1 MISETLTTALENGTV
16 SMDGMTNTPGTNY
29 TTVLVLREL
38 ESHAVFTTNGQ
49 DADIASLSVVGEE
62 SSIEYSPGLLF
73 MRKQTG
79 SDRRMGKA
87 IQRELLE
94 YDQPDSMEVNDM
106 NPQSVESA
114 LYGSAASGDDDVD
127 IGVTSRVMYDTA
139 FSVRDASACIDE
151 KFQNAPGEGY
161 AKGSRSTI
169 REPDFFEPGT
179 LFPCA
184 ITLRDATPAE
194 VAFVIAITKR
204 NKRYGAATTRLGRVK
219 NHILGVYIGSEEGPS
234 NRELTASVITS
245 FAADDERTLS
255 DVVQAPALDV
265 SQACDYVKD
274 AYKTACENG
283 IEQQSVDQEAVDELL
298 SLTADDVLQSVLEA
312 QQPRSEAFID
322 DAIDTDGN

>member
-1 MISETLTTALENGTV
+1 MISETLTTALEDGTV
-16 SMDGMTNTPGTNY
+16 SMDKMTNTPGTNY
-29 TTVLVLREL
+29 TTILVLREL
-38 ESHAVFTTNGQ
+38 ESHAIFTTNGQ
-49 DADIASLSVVGEE
+49 DADIASLSVVGDE
-62 SSIEYSPGLLF
+62 SSIEYSPGLMF

-87 IQRELLE
+87 VQRELLE
-94 YDQPDSMEVNDM
+94 YDRSDSMEVNEM
-106 NPQSVESA
+106 NPRSVESA

-194 VAFVIAITKR
+194 VAFVVAITKR

-219 NHILGVYIGSEEGPS
+219 NHILGVYTGSEEGPS
-234 NRELTASVITS
+234 NRELTANVITS
-245 FAADDERTLS
+245 FAEDDEQTLS
-255 DVVQAPALDV
+255 DVVQAPSLDV
-265 SQACDYVKD
+265 SKACEYVQD
-274 AYKTACENG
+274 AYDAACEAE
-283 IEQQSVDQEAVDELL
+283 IAQKPVDEDALSELL
-298 SLTADDVLQSVLEA
+298 AAATDTELQSILEA

-322 DAIDTDGN
+322 GAIDTDGN

>member
-1 MISETLTTALENGTV
+1 MLSDTVTTALENGTV
-16 SMDGMTNTPGTNY
+16 SMDEMTNTPGTNY
-29 TTVLVLREL
+29 TTILVLREL
-38 ESHAVFTTNGQ
+38 ESHAIFTTNGE
-49 DADIASLSVVGEE
+49 DADIASLSVAGEE
-62 SSIEYSPGLLF
+62 SSIEYSPGLMF

-87 IQRELLE
+87 IQRELLDYE
-94 YDQPDSMEVNDM
+94 EEDSMEVNDM
-106 NPQSVESA
+106 NARSVESA

-151 KFQNAPGEGY
+151 KFQNAPGEDY

-194 VAFVIAITKR
+194 VAFVMAITKR

-219 NHILGVYIGSEEGPS
+219 NHVLGVYTGSEEGPS
-234 NRELTASVITS
+234 NRELTANVITS
-245 FAADDERTLS
+245 FVGNSDRTLG
-255 DVVQAPALDV
+255 DVVQAPALDIA
-265 SQACDYVKD
+265 QASEYVRD
-274 AYKTACENG
+274 AYDIACETE
-283 IEQQSVDQEAVDELL
+283 IAQDPVDQSVVDELL
-298 SLTADDVLQSVLEA
+298 TMTTDGELQDVLEA
-312 QQPRSEAFID
+312 QQPLSDKFID
-322 DAIDTDGN
+322 SAIETDGN

>member
-1 MISETLTTALENGTV
+1 MIPDTVIKALENGTV
-16 SMDGMTNTPGTNY
+16 PMDGMTNTPGTNY

-38 ESHAVFTTNGQ
+38 ESHAIFTTNGQ

-62 SSIEYSPGLLF
+62 SSIEYSPGLMF

-87 IQRELLE
+87 IQRELLDYE
-94 YDQPDSMEVNDM
+94 EEDLMEVNDM
-106 NPQSVESA
+106 NVRSVESA
-114 LYGSAASGDDDVD
+114 LYGSAASSDDDVN

-139 FSVRDASACIDE
+139 FSVRDAAACIDE

-161 AKGSRSTI
+161 AKGSRPTP

-179 LFPCA
+179 LFPCT

-194 VAFVIAITKR
+194 VTFVTAITRR

-219 NHILGVYIGSEEGPS
+219 NHILGVYTGSEEGPS
-234 NRELTASVITS
+234 NRELTASVIKS
-245 FAADDERTLS
+245 FAAEEDQTLG

-265 SQACDYVKD
+265 ARASEYVQEAYD
-274 AYKTACENG
+274 AACEAD
-283 IEQQSVDQEAVDELL
+283 IAQEAVD
-298 SLTADDVLQSVLEA
+298 QSVVDELITMATDDELRTILEA
-312 QQPRSEAFID
+312 QQSLSEEFID
-322 DAIDTDGN
+322 SAIETEE

>member
-1 MISETLTTALENGTV
+1 M
-16 SMDGMTNTPGTNY
+16 
-29 TTVLVLREL
+29 
-38 ESHAVFTTNGQ
+38 
-49 DADIASLSVVGEE
+49 
-62 SSIEYSPGLLF
+62 F

-87 IQRELLE
+87 IQRELLK
-94 YDQPDSMEVNDM
+94 YDRPDSMEVNDM
-106 NPQSVESA
+106 NPKSVESA

-139 FSVRDASACIDE
+139 FTVRDASACIDE

-194 VAFVIAITKR
+194 VAFVAAAITKR

-219 NHILGVYIGSEEGPS
+219 NHILGVYTGSEEGPS
-234 NRELTASVITS
+234 NRELTANVITS
-245 FAADDERTLS
+245 FAADGEQTLS

-265 SQACDYVKD
+265 AHACEYVKMPTMQP
-274 AYKTACENG
+274 ARTRLHKS
-283 IEQQSVDQEAVDELL
+283 QSMKRRSANCCRWR
-298 SLTADDVLQSVLEA
+298 LTMSYRQFSKHNSHVQRRSSMVQSILTE
-312 QQPRSEAFID
+312 
-322 DAIDTDGN
+322 TK

>member
-29 TTVLVLREL
+29 TTILVLREL

-49 DADIASLSVVGEE
+49 DADIASLSVVGDE

-194 VAFVIAITKR
+194 VAFVVAITKR

-219 NHILGVYIGSEEGPS
+219 NHILGIYTGSEEGPS
-234 NRELTASVITS
+234 NRELTANVITS
-245 FAADDERTLS
+245 FALEDERTLS

-265 SQACDYVKD
+265 SQASEYVKS
-274 AYKTACENG
+274 AYEAACENG
-283 IEQQSVDQEAVDELL
+283 IEQQSVGQEAIDEIL
-298 SLTADDVLQSVLEA
+298 SLTSDSDLQSVLEA

>member
-1 MISETLTTALENGTV
+1 MLSDTVTTALENGTV
-16 SMDGMTNTPGTNY
+16 PMDEMTNTPGTNY
-29 TTVLVLREL
+29 TTILVLREL
-38 ESHAVFTTNGQ
+38 ESHAIFTTNGE
-49 DADIASLSVVGEE
+49 DADIASLSIVGDG
-62 SSIEYSPGLLF
+62 SSIEYSPGLMF

-87 IQRELLE
+87 IQRELLDYE
-94 YDQPDSMEVNDM
+94 VEDSMEVNDM
-106 NPQSVESA
+106 NARSVESA
-114 LYGSAASGDDDVD
+114 LYGSAASGDGDVD

-151 KFQNAPGEGY
+151 KFQNAPGEDY

-194 VAFVIAITKR
+194 VAFVMAITKR

-219 NHILGVYIGSEEGPS
+219 NHVLGVYTGSEEGPS
-234 NRELTASVITS
+234 NRELTANVITS
-245 FAADDERTLS
+245 FVGKGDRTLG

-265 SQACDYVKD
+265 VQASEYVRD
-274 AYKTACENG
+274 AYDIACETE
-283 IEQQSVDQEAVDELL
+283 IAQDPVDQAIVDELL
-298 SLTADDVLQSVLEA
+298 TMTTDGELQGVLEA
-312 QQPRSEAFID
+312 QQPLSDEFVD
-322 DAIDTDGN
+322 SAIETDGN

>member
-1 MISETLTTALENGTV
+1 
-16 SMDGMTNTPGTNY
+16 MDGMTNTPGTNY
-29 TTVLVLREL
+29 TTILVLREL

-49 DADIASLSVVGEE
+49 DADITSLSVAGDDG
-62 SSIEYSPGLLF
+62 SIEYSPGLMF

-79 SDRRMGKA
+79 SDRRTGKA

-94 YDQPDSMEVNDM
+94 YDQSDTMDVNEM

-139 FSVRDASACIDE
+139 FTVRDASACIDE

-161 AKGSRSTI
+161 AKGSTPNI

-194 VAFVIAITKR
+194 VAFVAAITSR

-219 NHILGVYIGSEEGPS
+219 NRILGLYTGSEEGPS
-234 NRELTASVITS
+234 NRELTAETIVS
-245 FAADDERTLS
+245 FASEDDRTLG
-255 DVVQAPALDV
+255 DVVQAPALNADQAATYV
-265 SQACDYVKD
+265 RDEYDEACTETISQTRVDD
-274 AYKTACENG
+274 A
-283 IEQQSVDQEAVDELL
+283 ILDELL
-298 SLTADDVLQSVLEA
+298 ALTGDDDLQSVLEA
-312 QQPRSEAFID
+312 QQPHSESFID
-322 DAIDTDGN
+322 DALAADES

>member
-1 MISETLTTALENGTV
+1 MISDTLTAALEDGTV
-16 SMDGMTNTPGTNY
+16 SMDEMTNTPGTNY
-29 TTVLVLREL
+29 TTILVLREL

-49 DADIASLSVVGEE
+49 DADIASLSIVGDD
-62 SSIEYSPGLLF
+62 SSIEYSPGLMF

-94 YDQPDSMEVNDM
+94 YDRPDSMEVNDM

-139 FSVRDASACIDE
+139 FTVRDASACIDE

-194 VAFVIAITKR
+194 VAFVTAITKR
-204 NKRYGAATTRLGRVK
+204 NKRYGAATTRLGRMK
-219 NHILGVYIGSEEGPS
+219 NHILGVYTGSEEGPS
-234 NRELTASVITS
+234 NRELTANVITS
-245 FAADDERTLS
+245 FAADGEQTLS
-255 DVVQAPALDV
+255 DVVQAPALDAA
-265 SQACDYVKD
+265 QACEYVKA
-274 AYKTACENG
+274 AYETACENE
-283 IEQQSVDQEAVDELL
+283 IAQEPVDEETVSELL
-298 SLTADDVLQSVLEA
+298 SLAADDELQTVLEA

-322 DAIDTDGN
+322 GAIDTDGN

>member
-1 MISETLTTALENGTV
+1 MIPDSITDALASGTV
-16 SMDGMTNTPGTNY
+16 PVDGMTNTPGTNY
-29 TTVLVLREL
+29 TTILVLREL

-49 DADIASLSVVGEE
+49 DADITSLSVAGDDG
-62 SSIEYSPGLLF
+62 SIDYSPGLMF

-79 SDRRMGKA
+79 SDRRTGKA

-94 YDQPDSMEVNDM
+94 YDQSDTMDVNEM

-139 FSVRDASACIDE
+139 FTVRDASACIDE

-161 AKGSRSTI
+161 AKGSTPNI

-194 VAFVIAITKR
+194 VAFVVAITSR
-204 NKRYGAATTRLGRVK
+204 NKRYGAATTRLGRIK
-219 NHILGVYIGSEEGPS
+219 NRILGLYTGSEEGPS
-234 NRELTASVITS
+234 NRELTAETIVS
-245 FAADDERTLS
+245 FAREDGRTLG
-255 DVVQAPALDV
+255 DVVQAPALGADQAATYV
-265 SQACDYVKD
+265 RNAYDEACTETISQTRVDD
-274 AYKTACENG
+274 A
-283 IEQQSVDQEAVDELL
+283 ILDELL
-298 SLTADDVLQSVLEA
+298 ALTGDDDLESVLEA
-312 QQPRSEAFID
+312 QQPHSESFID
-322 DAIDTDGN
+322 DALAADEN

>member
-1 MISETLTTALENGTV
+1 MLSDSVTTALENGTV
-16 SMDGMTNTPGTNY
+16 PMDGMTNTPGTNY
-29 TTVLVLREL
+29 TTILVLREL
-38 ESHAVFTTNGQ
+38 ESHAIFTTNGQ
-49 DADIASLSVVGEE
+49 DADIASLSVVGDE
-62 SSIEYSPGLLF
+62 SSVEYSPGLMF

-87 IQRELLE
+87 IQRELLDYE
-94 YDQPDSMEVNDM
+94 KEDSMEVNDM
-106 NPQSVESA
+106 NPRSVESA

-161 AKGSRSTI
+161 AKGATANI

-179 LFPCA
+179 LFPCT

-194 VAFVIAITKR
+194 VAFVMAITKR

-219 NHILGVYIGSEEGPS
+219 NHVLGVYTGSEEGPS

-245 FAADDERTLS
+245 FAEEDDRTLG
-255 DVVQAPALDV
+255 DVVQAPGLDV
-265 SQACDYVKD
+265 TRASEYVRS
-274 AYKTACENG
+274 AYDTACETG
-283 IEQQSVDQEAVDELL
+283 IAQEPTDQATVDELL
-298 SLTADDVLQSVLEA
+298 AMATNGELQSVLEA
-312 QQPRSEAFID
+312 QQPLSDEFID
-322 DAIDTDGN
+322 GAIEADGN

>member
-1 MISETLTTALENGTV
+1 MNDTITTALENGTV
-16 SMDGMTNTPGTNY
+16 PMDEMTNTPGTNY
-29 TTVLVLREL
+29 TTILVLREL
-38 ESHAVFTTNGQ
+38 ESHAIFTTNGQ
-49 DADIASLSVVGEE
+49 DADIASLSVVGDGG
-62 SSIEYSPGLLF
+62 SLEYSPRLMF

-87 IQRELLE
+87 IQRELLDYE
-94 YDQPDSMEVNDM
+94 QADSMDVNGM
-106 NPQSVESA
+106 NPRSVESA

-139 FSVRDASACIDE
+139 FTVRDASACIDE

-161 AKGSRSTI
+161 AKGSTANI

-194 VAFVIAITKR
+194 VAFVLAITKR

-219 NHILGVYIGSEEGPS
+219 NHVLGVYTGSEEGPS
-234 NRELTASVITS
+234 NRELTAGVIGD
-245 FAADDERTLS
+245 FASEEGRTLA

-265 SQACDYVKD
+265 AAAKESVRATYDAACRNDV
-274 AYKTACENG
+274 A
-283 IEQQSVDQEAVDELL
+283 QSPVDSEVVEEML
-298 SLTADDVLQSVLEA
+298 SLTADEALQGVLEA
-312 QQPRSEAFID
+312 QQEQSAAFIEAALED
-322 DAIDTDGN
+322 

>member
-1 MISETLTTALENGTV
+1 MISDTLTAALENGTV
-16 SMDGMTNTPGTNY
+16 SMDEMTNTPGTNY
-29 TTVLVLREL
+29 TTILVLREL

-49 DADIASLSVVGEE
+49 DADIASLSIIGDD
-62 SSIEYSPGLLF
+62 SSIEYSPGLMF

-94 YDQPDSMEVNDM
+94 YDRPDSMEVNDM

-139 FSVRDASACIDE
+139 FTVRDASACIDE

-219 NHILGVYIGSEEGPS
+219 NHILGVYTGSEEGPS
-234 NRELTASVITS
+234 NRELTANVITS
-245 FAADDERTLS
+245 FATEDEQTLS

-265 SQACDYVKD
+265 AQACDYVTD
-274 AYKTACENG
+274 AYDAACENE
-283 IEQQSVDQEAVDELL
+283 IAQEPINEEMISELR
-298 SLTADDVLQSVLEA
+298 SLATDDDLQAVLEA
-312 QQPRSEAFID
+312 QQPRSEAFIES
-322 DAIDTDGN
+322 AIDTDGN

>member
-29 TTVLVLREL
+29 TTILVLREL

-49 DADIASLSVVGEE
+49 DADIASLSVIGEE

-219 NHILGVYIGSEEGPS
+219 NHILGVYTGSEEGPS
-234 NRELTASVITS
+234 NRELTANVITS
-245 FAADDERTLS
+245 FTADDERTLS
-255 DVVQAPALDV
+255 DVVQAPALDR
-265 SQACDYVKD
+265 SQACDYVKE
-274 AYKTACENG
+274 AYETACETG
-283 IEQQSVDQEAVDELL
+283 IEQQSVDQAAVDELL
-298 SLTADDVLQSVLEA
+298 SLTADDALQSVLEA
-312 QQPRSEAFID
+312 QQPHSEAFID

>member
-1 MISETLTTALENGTV
+1 MISDTLTAALEDGTV

-29 TTVLVLREL
+29 TTILVLREL

-49 DADIASLSVVGEE
+49 DADIASLSVVGDD
-62 SSIEYSPGLLF
+62 SSIEYSPGLMF

-87 IQRELLE
+87 MQRELLE
-94 YDQPDSMEVNDM
+94 YDRPDSMEVNDM

-139 FSVRDASACIDE
+139 FTVRDASACIDE

-194 VAFVIAITKR
+194 VAFVVAITKR

-219 NHILGVYIGSEEGPS
+219 NHILGVYTGSEEGPS
-234 NRELTASVITS
+234 NRELTANVITS
-245 FAADDERTLS
+245 FAANGEKSLS
-255 DVVQAPALDV
+255 DVIQAPALNV
-265 SQACDYVKD
+265 AQACEYVKD
-274 AYKTACENG
+274 AYDAACENG
-283 IEQQSVDQEAVDELL
+283 ISQEPVDEEIVSELL
-298 SLTADDVLQSVLEA
+298 SLAADDELQTVLEA

-322 DAIDTDGN
+322 GAIDTDGN

>member
-1 MISETLTTALENGTV
+1 MLSDSVTTALENGTV
-16 SMDGMTNTPGTNY
+16 PMDGMTNTPGTNY
-29 TTVLVLREL
+29 TTILVLREL
-38 ESHAVFTTNGQ
+38 ESHAIFTTNGQ
-49 DADIASLSVVGEE
+49 DADIASLSVVGDE
-62 SSIEYSPGLLF
+62 SSVEYSPGLMF

-87 IQRELLE
+87 IQRELLDYE
-94 YDQPDSMEVNDM
+94 KEDSMEVNDM
-106 NPQSVESA
+106 NPRSVESA

-161 AKGSRSTI
+161 AKGATANI

-179 LFPCA
+179 LFPCT

-194 VAFVIAITKR
+194 VAFVMAITKR

-219 NHILGVYIGSEEGPS
+219 NHVLGVYTGSEEGPS

-245 FAADDERTLS
+245 FAEEDDRTLG

-265 SQACDYVKD
+265 TWASEYVRS
-274 AYKTACENG
+274 AYDTACETG
-283 IEQQSVDQEAVDELL
+283 IAQEPTDQATVDELL
-298 SLTADDVLQSVLEA
+298 VMATNGELQSVLEA
-312 QQPRSEAFID
+312 QQPLSDEFID
-322 DAIDTDGN
+322 GAIEADGN

>member
-1 MISETLTTALENGTV
+1 MISDTLTAALENGTV

-29 TTVLVLREL
+29 TTILVLREL

-49 DADIASLSVVGEE
+49 DADIASLSVVGDD
-62 SSIEYSPGLLF
+62 SSIEYSPGLMF

-94 YDQPDSMEVNDM
+94 YDRPDSMEVNDM

-139 FSVRDASACIDE
+139 FTVRDASACIDE

-194 VAFVIAITKR
+194 VAFVVAITKR

-219 NHILGVYIGSEEGPS
+219 NHILGVYTGSEEGPS
-234 NRELTASVITS
+234 NRELTANVIKS
-245 FAADDERTLS
+245 FAEDGEQTLS
-255 DVVQAPALDV
+255 DVVQSPALDV
-265 SQACDYVKD
+265 AQACEYVKD
-274 AYKTACENG
+274 TYDAACENE
-283 IEQQSVDQEAVDELL
+283 IAQESIDEEKINELVSLAADDELQ
-298 SLTADDVLQSVLEA
+298 AVLEA
-312 QQPRSEAFID
+312 QQPRSGAFID

>member
-1 MISETLTTALENGTV
+1 MISDTLTTALENGTV

-29 TTVLVLREL
+29 TTILTLREL

-49 DADIASLSVVGEE
+49 DADIASLSVVGEN
-62 SSIEYSPGLLF
+62 SSIEYSPGIMF

-94 YDQPDSMEVNDM
+94 YDRPDSMEVNDM

-139 FSVRDASACIDE
+139 FTVRDASACIDE

-194 VAFVIAITKR
+194 VAFVVAITKR

-219 NHILGVYIGSEEGPS
+219 NHILGVYTGSEEGPS
-234 NRELTASVITS
+234 NRELTANVITS
-245 FAADDERTLS
+245 FAADDEQTLS

-265 SQACDYVKD
+265 VQACEYVKD
-274 AYKTACENG
+274 AYDAACENK
-283 IEQQSVDQEAVDELL
+283 IAQEPVDEEIVNELL
-298 SLTADDVLQSVLEA
+298 SLADDEELQAILEA
-312 QQPRSEAFID
+312 QRPRSEAFID
-322 DAIDTDGN
+322 GAIDTDGN

>member
-1 MISETLTTALENGTV
+1 MLSDSVTTALENGTV
-16 SMDGMTNTPGTNY
+16 PMDGMTNTPGTNY
-29 TTVLVLREL
+29 TTILVLREL
-38 ESHAVFTTNGQ
+38 ESHAIFTTNGQ
-49 DADIASLSVVGEE
+49 DADIASLSVVGDE
-62 SSIEYSPGLLF
+62 SSVEYSPGLMF

-87 IQRELLE
+87 IQRELLDYE
-94 YDQPDSMEVNDM
+94 KEDSMEVNDM
-106 NPQSVESA
+106 NPRSVESA

-161 AKGSRSTI
+161 AKGATANI

-179 LFPCA
+179 LFPCT

-194 VAFVIAITKR
+194 VAFVMAITKQ

-219 NHILGVYIGSEEGPS
+219 NHVLGIYTGSEEGPS

-245 FAADDERTLS
+245 FAEEDDRTLG

-265 SQACDYVKD
+265 TRASEYVRS
-274 AYKTACENG
+274 AYDTACETG
-283 IEQQSVDQEAVDELL
+283 IAQEPTDQATVDELL
-298 SLTADDVLQSVLEA
+298 AMATNGELQSVLEA
-312 QQPRSEAFID
+312 QQSLSDEFID
-322 DAIDTDGN
+322 GAIEADGN

>member
-1 MISETLTTALENGTV
+1 MISDTLTTALENGTV

-29 TTVLVLREL
+29 TTILVLREL

-49 DADIASLSVVGEE
+49 DADIASLSVVGDD
-62 SSIEYSPGLLF
+62 SSIEYSPGLMF

-94 YDQPDSMEVNDM
+94 YDRPDSMEVNDM

-139 FSVRDASACIDE
+139 FTVRDASACIDE

-194 VAFVIAITKR
+194 VTFVAAITKR

-219 NHILGVYIGSEEGPS
+219 NHILGVYTGSEEGPS
-234 NRELTASVITS
+234 NRELTANVITS
-245 FAADDERTLS
+245 FATDGEQTLS

-265 SQACDYVKD
+265 AQACEYVKG
-274 AYKTACENG
+274 AYEAACENE
-283 IEQQSVDQEAVDELL
+283 IAQEPVDEETVSELL
-298 SLTADDVLQSVLEA
+298 SLAADDELQAVLEA

-322 DAIDTDGN
+322 GAIDTDGN

>member
-1 MISETLTTALENGTV
+1 MISKTLTAALEDGTV
-16 SMDGMTNTPGTNY
+16 SMDEMTNTPGTNY
-29 TTVLVLREL
+29 TTILVLREL

-49 DADIASLSVVGEE
+49 DADIASLSVVRGD
-62 SSIEYSPGLLF
+62 SSIEYSPGLMF

-87 IQRELLE
+87 IQRELLD

-106 NPQSVESA
+106 NPRSVESA

-194 VAFVIAITKR
+194 VAFVVAITKR

-219 NHILGVYIGSEEGPS
+219 NHLLGVYTGSEEGPS
-234 NRELTASVITS
+234 NRELTANIITS
-245 FAADDERTLS
+245 FAADSDQTLG

-265 SQACDYVKD
+265 AKACDYVKT
-274 AYKTACENG
+274 AYESACEDE
-283 IEQQSVDQEAVDELL
+283 IYQEPVDQETVAELQSLVADEE
-298 SLTADDVLQSVLEA
+298 LQSVLEA
-312 QQPRSEAFID
+312 QQPRSDGFID
-322 DAIDTDGN
+322 GAIDTDGD

>member
-1 MISETLTTALENGTV
+1 MISETLTAALEDGTV

-29 TTVLVLREL
+29 TTILVLREL

-49 DADIASLSVVGEE
+49 DADIASLSVVGDG
-62 SSIEYSPGLLF
+62 SSIEYSPGLMF

-94 YDQPDSMEVNDM
+94 YDRPDSMEVNDM
-106 NPQSVESA
+106 NPKSVESA

-139 FSVRDASACIDE
+139 FTVRDASACIDE

-194 VAFVIAITKR
+194 VAFVAAITKR

-219 NHILGVYIGSEEGPS
+219 NHILGVYTGSEEGPS
-234 NRELTASVITS
+234 NRELTANVITS
-245 FAADDERTLS
+245 FVAEGEQTLS

-265 SQACDYVKD
+265 SQASKYVKD
-274 AYKTACENG
+274 TYNAACENG
-283 IEQQSVDQEAVDELL
+283 IAQEPVDEETVRELL
-298 SLTADDVLQSVLEA
+298 SMAADDELQTVLEA

-322 DAIDTDGN
+322 GAIDTDGN

>member
-1 MISETLTTALENGTV
+1 MISETLTTALDNGTV

-29 TTVLVLREL
+29 TTILVLREL

-219 NHILGVYIGSEEGPS
+219 NHILGVYTGSEEGPS
-234 NRELTASVITS
+234 NRELTANVITS

-265 SQACDYVKD
+265 SQACNYVKE
-274 AYKTACENG
+274 AYETACENG
-283 IEQQSVDQEAVDELL
+283 IEQQSVDQAAVDELL
-298 SLTADDVLQSVLEA
+298 SLTADEALQSVLEA

>member
-1 MISETLTTALENGTV
+1 MISETLTAALENGTV
-16 SMDGMTNTPGTNY
+16 SMDEMTNTPGTNY
-29 TTVLVLREL
+29 TTILVLREL
-38 ESHAVFTTNGQ
+38 ESHAVFTTNGE
-49 DADIASLSVVGEE
+49 DADITSLSVVGED
-62 SSIEYSPGLLF
+62 SSIEYSPGLMF

-94 YDQPDSMEVNDM
+94 YDRPDSMEVNDM
-106 NPQSVESA
+106 NPRSVESA
-114 LYGSAASGDDDVD
+114 LYGSAASGDDEVD

-179 LFPCA
+179 LFPCT

-194 VAFVIAITKR
+194 VAFIVAITKR

-219 NHILGVYIGSEEGPS
+219 NHILGIYTGSEEGPS
-234 NRELTASVITS
+234 NRELTANVITS
-245 FAADDERTLS
+245 FANDGDQTLS

-265 SQACDYVKD
+265 SLASDYITE
-274 AYKTACENG
+274 AYETACKNE
-283 IEQQSVDQEAVDELL
+283 IAQEPVDADTISKLL
-298 SLTADDVLQSVLEA
+298 SMATDEELQSVLEA
-312 QQPRSEAFID
+312 QQPRSEEFID
-322 DAIDTDGN
+322 GAIDTDGN